1 MKWLLFVMSLL
12 INLTISEARDINEL
26 RFSNLEAQFNN
37 SQPIASA
44 KKISGQ
50 WYARTGS
57 EKIVFSTG
65 RSDMLS
71 SWEAVD
77 PYENALRGADTLNI
91 EAQSNKEIKVVDYK
105 QKEDIER
112 YNFDENIFD
121 GSLFF
126 KGYSSSYSEASEET
140 VTWDLQTE
148 CRALGN
154 KNKLICSMKSTN
166 HSTGGYR
173 LVYTIYVR

>member
-1 MKWLLFVMSLL
+1 MKYLLFVMSLL
-12 INLTISEARDINEL
+12 INLTISQARDINEL

-37 SQPIASA
+37 SLPITSA

-50 WYARTGS
+50 WYSRTGA

-65 RSDMLS
+65 KVDMLS
-71 SWEAVD
+71 SWQAAD
-77 PYENALRGADTLNI
+77 PYENASRGADTLNI
-91 EAQSNKEIKVVDYK
+91 EAQSNQDIKVVDYK
-105 QKEDIER
+105 QKEYLER

-126 KGYSSSYSEASEET
+126 KGYSSSYSEVTEDT

-148 CRALGN
+148 CRTLG
-154 KNKLICSMKSTN
+154 KVNKLICLMKSTN
-166 HSTGGYR
+166 HATGGYR
-173 LVYTIYVR
+173 LVYTIYIR